1 MTCWRSLKPVTK
13 GNSIGNTRTRYAART
28 GAPAWPTD
36 TANEATTVIAG
47 RDPQMERA
55 IAVVIEELQK
65 HRLQQRVVRIVFR
78 PADYPSDE
86 ECKLRSAGAQ
96 QSSSRRSASVAT
108 SAASAQGL

>member
-1 MTCWRSLKPVTK
+1 MCVLATAVNVGRYLEPRGEQPRS
-13 GNSIGNTRTRYAART
+13 
-28 GAPAWPTD
+28 
-36 TANEATTVIAG
+36 TVIAG

-65 HRLQQRVVRIVFR
+65 HRLRQRVVRIVFR